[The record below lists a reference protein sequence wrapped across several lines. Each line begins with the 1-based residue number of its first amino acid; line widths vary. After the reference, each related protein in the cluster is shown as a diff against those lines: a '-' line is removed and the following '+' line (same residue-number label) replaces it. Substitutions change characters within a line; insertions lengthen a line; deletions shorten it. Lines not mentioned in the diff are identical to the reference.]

1 MLDVEYFEG
10 EEASDQDYGH
20 QVVDLSLFIV
30 KGVLFLYL
38 GIVLILTNVQPHLR
52 RSAKKA
58 YRKHYDLEN
67 YRTTEFPFFLLL
79 RRGYFVLGSVVLGLQ
94 IHEITDGVVF
104 QKLILRTSGF
114 LFVFVPNLQAEMSS
128 LQDLLVFF
136 HVDIVLELYDFV
148 EKPNL
153 QLELALKL
161 TLFSTHFAQVVL
173 VESEDVA

>member
-79 RRGYFVLGSVVLGLQ
+79 SRGYFVLGSVVLGLQ

-104 QKLILRTSGF
+104 QKL
-114 LFVFVPNLQAEMSS
+114 
-128 LQDLLVFF
+128 
-136 HVDIVLELYDFV
+136 
-148 EKPNL
+148 
-153 QLELALKL
+153 KL